1 MSAEKFKKQQFE
13 GFAPDTYRFFL
24 ELGFNNEKAFF
35 DANRERCR
43 LVVQQPMRALAAELI
58 PAALEMNPA
67 FDTRLGVVVSRMNRD
82 TRFSKNKL
90 PYRDHG
96 WIGFRPCETRTS
108 EAFCVY
114 FEIEPGGYGYGMGMY
129 DANPALMKPFRE
141 RALANPQ
148 KLLALSDALGARG
161 FEVHGNSFKR
171 DRFPAAPE
179 EIKPFLNRT
188 GISWGFF
195 TRDVEKTFSREIS
208 VEVQEAL
215 RLMRPLYRFV
225 MGLPD

>member
-1 MSAEKFKKQQFE
+1 MQTPQKFT
-13 GFAPDTYRFFL
+13 GFTPDTFKFFL

-43 LVVQQPMRALAAELI
+43 IVVQQPMRALANELI
-58 PAALEMNPA
+58 PAALEMNPE
-67 FDTRLGVVVSRMNRD
+67 FDTRMSVLVSRMNRD

-96 WIGFRPCETRTS
+96 WIGFKPAEARTS
-108 EAFCVY
+108 ESFCVY

-141 RALANPQ
+141 RMLAKPQQFLDLSEPLLKKGFALQGEP
-148 KLLALSDALGARG
+148 
-161 FEVHGNSFKR
+161 FKK

-179 EIKPFLNRT
+179 ALKPYVNRK
-188 GISWGFF
+188 GLSWCFF
-195 TRDVEKTFSREIS
+195 SKNIEKTFSREIF
-208 VEVQEAL
+208 VETKEAFA
-215 RLMRPLYRFV
+215 LMGPLYRFL
-225 MGLPD
+225 MGLS

>member
-1 MSAEKFKKQQFE
+1 MQPQGFSGFTPDAFK
-13 GFAPDTYRFFL
+13 FFL

-43 LVVQQPMRALAAELI
+43 RVVQQPMRALANDLI
-58 PAALEMNPA
+58 PAALEMNPD
-67 FDTRLGVVVSRMNRD
+67 FDTRMSVLVSRMNRD

-96 WIGFRPCETRTS
+96 WIGFKPAESRTS
-108 EAFCVY
+108 ESFCVY

-148 KLLALSDALGARG
+148 KLLDLSAPLLARG
-161 FEVHGNSFKR
+161 FEVRGELFKK

-179 EIKPFLNRT
+179 AVKPYLNRK
-188 GISWGFF
+188 GVSWCFF
-195 TRDVEKTFSREIS
+195 SKDIEKTFSREIFD
-208 VEVQEAL
+208 ETREAFV
-215 RLMRPLYRFV
+215 LMKPLYRFV
-225 MGLPD
+225 MGLEQASGT

>member
-1 MSAEKFKKQQFE
+1 MQPQEFT
-13 GFAPDTYRFFL
+13 GFMPDTFKFFL

-43 LVVQQPMRALAAELI
+43 SVVQQPMRALANELI
-58 PAALEMNPA
+58 PAALEINPG
-67 FDTRLGVVVSRMNRD
+67 FDTRMGVLVSRMNRD

-96 WIGFRPCETRTS
+96 WIGFKPVEARTS
-108 EAFCVY
+108 ESFCVY

-148 KLLALSDALGARG
+148 KLIDLSRPLLEHG
-161 FEVHGNSFKR
+161 FTVQGESFKT

-179 EIKPFLNRT
+179 EIKPYVNRK
-188 GISWGFF
+188 GLSWCFF
-195 TRDVEKTFSREIS
+195 SKDIEKTFSREIF
-208 VEVQEAL
+208 VETREAFA
-215 RLMRPLYRFV
+215 LMKPLYRFV
-225 MGLPD
+225 VGLE

>member
-1 MSAEKFKKQQFE
+1 MQHQAFT
-13 GFAPDTYRFFL
+13 GFTPDTYRFFL

-43 LVVQQPMRALAAELI
+43 AVVQQPMRALAAELT
-58 PAALEMNPA
+58 PLALEMNPA
-67 FDTRLGVVVSRMNRD
+67 FDTRPGVVVSRMNRD

-90 PYRDHG
+90 PYRDHA
-96 WIGFRPCETRTS
+96 WLGFRPCETRTS
-108 EAFCVY
+108 ESFCVY

-148 KLLALSDALGARG
+148 KLLDLCAPLMARG
-161 FEVHGNSFKR
+161 FVLSGDLFKR

-179 EIKPFLNRT
+179 QIKPFLNRK
-188 GISWGFF
+188 GLSWNFF
-195 TRDVEKTFSREIS
+195 STDFDKTFSREIF
-208 VEVQEAL
+208 VETREAFA
-215 RLMRPLYRFV
+215 LMKPLYRFV
-225 MGLPD
+225 VGLA